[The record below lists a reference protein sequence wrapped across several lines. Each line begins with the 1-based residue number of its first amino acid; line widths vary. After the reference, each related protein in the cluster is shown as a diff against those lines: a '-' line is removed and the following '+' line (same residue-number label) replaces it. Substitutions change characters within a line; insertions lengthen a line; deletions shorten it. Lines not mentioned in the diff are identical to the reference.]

1 MDEANLPRQMLP
13 LTAPESS
20 RKRSAPQPT
29 ISDLED
35 DICRVDRKMDAM
47 AMEFSELKRQLQDLF
62 KVTGTSV
69 PPALRLL
76 FDQAFKCKICLD
88 TSVPPII
95 VTKCC
100 RSILGCQSCVDQW
113 YAGDDGLSKSCPN
126 CRADR
131 GYAETFRLLG
141 VDELVNGISAK
152 ELAASATTEHDS
164 PHAPDVFD
172 GDTDELI
179 LLPQ

>member
-1 MDEANLPRQMLP
+1 M
-13 LTAPESS
+13 
-20 RKRSAPQPT
+20 
-29 ISDLED
+29 
-35 DICRVDRKMDAM
+35 
-47 AMEFSELKRQLQDLF
+47 
-62 KVTGTSV
+62 
-69 PPALRLL
+69 
-76 FDQAFKCKICLD
+76 
-88 TSVPPII
+88 
-95 VTKCC
+95 
-100 RSILGCQSCVDQW
+100 DQW

-131 GYAETFRLLG
+131 GYAETFCLLG